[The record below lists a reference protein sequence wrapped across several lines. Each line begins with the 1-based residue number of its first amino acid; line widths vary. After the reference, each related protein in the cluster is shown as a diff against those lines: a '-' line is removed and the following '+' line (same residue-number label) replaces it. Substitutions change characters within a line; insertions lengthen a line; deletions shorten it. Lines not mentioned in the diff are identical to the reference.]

1 METLLQDL
9 RYAVRVILKNP
20 VLSALAIV
28 SLALGIGANTTI
40 FSMANALL
48 LQTLPVSEP
57 ARLVNIYTTDKKN
70 PGFQPLSHL
79 NWKDYRAQADLFEGI
94 LGYNWLPLSLKT
106 TGEPIRVFAQLASGN
121 YFDVLGVRAARGRV
135 FGPAED
141 EVPGRDPVV
150 VLSHGFWTK
159 HAGADPGIVGRT
171 LTLNGAAFTVLGVMP
186 ESFTGVDVGVRP
198 EVWVPMAMNQ
208 QVQTGTNWYEQR
220 RGLFLFTVGRLK
232 PGVTKEQAQ
241 AQLATIA
248 ERLEREYPNDNK
260 GRAVTAVPLAQA
272 AINPNARQGVVA
284 ATALL
289 MTVVGL
295 VLLIACAN
303 VSNLLLGRA
312 LQRRREIAVRLA
324 IGASRKRLVRQLLT
338 ESIALALPAAALG
351 VLIAQWARGALLALL
366 PAFPVSISLDLALDW
381 RVLSFTLMVGVTSG
395 ILFGLLPALQASK
408 PDVVEAL
415 KDTDRTGGPARHRF
429 GIRDFLVVGQVA
441 LSLVAL
447 VGAGLFLRSL
457 GRHLPDRPR
466 LRRGEARHGQLRPR
480 PTGLQPGEGGGLP
493 APARR
498 APPLHARRGLRDH
511 RRQRSPELRDQPH
524 GVPRGRQRERPH
536 PDPRQLG
543 RAPLLRGHGHPRAG
557 GPAHHRRGQTGR
569 HQGGRRQRD
578 HGQEVLAEGY
588 ALGKRFKFFG
598 DDEPWAVIVG
608 VAKDS
613 KYGFLGEDPTSYI
626 YEAYAQRYNGDRT
639 LIVRTATEP
648 AARRPH
654 RRGPAQDPRPRPAP
668 HRPRHGGKDH
678 RGQPVGAARGGF
690 PARPLRRPRPRP
702 RRGGHVQRHVLRGE
716 PARSARSASA
726 WRWGPGGPTSCAW
739 SWAAAWPWWGWAS
752 PWAWAWPSPSPAW
765 PRTCWWASAPG
776 TSSPSEGPPS
786 CLTLVALV
794 ANFFPT
800 RRAAGVDPT
809 VALRYQ

>member
-1 METLLQDL
+1 VENLLHDL
-9 RYAVRVILKNP
+9 RYAVRVMRKSP
-20 VLSALAIV
+20 VLSSLAIL

-40 FSMANALL
+40 FSVANALL
-48 LQTLPVSEP
+48 LQTLPVNEP
-57 ARLVNIYTTDKKN
+57 ARLMNIYTTDKKN
-70 PGFQPLSHL
+70 PGFNPMSHL

-106 TGEPIRVFAQLASGN
+106 SGEPVRVFAQLASGN
-121 YFDVLGVRAARGRV
+121 YFDVLGVKAALGRT
-135 FGPAED
+135 FGPSED
-141 EVPGRDPVV
+141 EVPGRDPLV

-159 HAGADPGIVGRT
+159 HAGADPGIVGRS

-208 QVQTGTNWYEQR
+208 QVQTGANWYEQR
-220 RGLFLFTVGRLK
+220 RGLFLFAVGRLR
-232 PGVTKEQAQ
+232 PGATKEQAL
-241 AQLATIA
+241 AQLVTIA

-260 GRAVTAVPLAQA
+260 GRSVTLVPLAQA
-272 AINPNARQGVVA
+272 AINPNARDGVVA

-324 IGASRKRLVRQLLT
+324 IGATRGRLVRQLLT

-351 VLIAQWARGALLALL
+351 ILIAQWARGGLLALL
-366 PAFPVSISLDLALDW
+366 PAFPISVALKLDLDW
-381 RVLSFTLMVGVTSG
+381 RVLLFTMAIGVTSG
-395 ILFGLLPALQASK
+395 VLFGLLPALQASK

-429 GIRDFLVVGQVA
+429 GVRDFLVVGQVA

-457 GRHLPDRPR
+457 SATAQTDPGFETKKLLTVSFD
-466 LRRGEARHGQLRPR
+466 LGLQGYNQEKGEAFLRLLDER
-480 PTGLQPGEGGGLP
+480 LAGMPGVAATTTAANGPLTFGIGRSVFLEGGNDNDRTLV
-493 APARR
+493 AVN
-498 APPLHARRGLRDH
+498 
-511 RRQRSPELRDQPH
+511 SVE
-524 GVPRGRQRERPH
+524 PRYFETMGIPVLQ
-536 PDPRQLG
+536 G
-543 RAPLLRGHGHPRAG
+543 RAITHEDK
-557 GPAHHRRGQTGR
+557 
-569 HQGGRRQRD
+569 QGATKA
-578 HGQEVLAEGY
+578 VLVNETMAKTFWPQGD

-608 VAKDS
+608 IAKDS
-613 KYGFLGEDPTSYI
+613 KYGFLGEPPTNFI

-648 AARRPH
+648 SSLVRGVEAQLKSLDPDLPLTGLATVEKTIADSLWAPRAGASLLGLFGLLALILAAVGMYSVMSYSVSQRQREIGIRMALGARRADVL
-654 RRGPAQDPRPRPAP
+654 RMVLGRGMTVVAVGLVVGLGLSFALARLASNLLVGVSPWDALSF
-668 HRPRHGGKDH
+668 G
-678 RGQPVGAARGGF
+678 GAA
-690 PARPLRRPRPRP
+690 L
-702 RRGGHVQRHVLRGE
+702 VL
-716 PARSARSASA
+716 
-726 WRWGPGGPTSCAW
+726 
-739 SWAAAWPWWGWAS
+739 
-752 PWAWAWPSPSPAW
+752 
-765 PRTCWWASAPG
+765 
-776 TSSPSEGPPS
+776 
-786 CLTLVALV
+786 LTVAFV

-800 RRAAGVDPT
+800 QRAAGTDPT
-809 VALRYQ
+809 IALRYQ